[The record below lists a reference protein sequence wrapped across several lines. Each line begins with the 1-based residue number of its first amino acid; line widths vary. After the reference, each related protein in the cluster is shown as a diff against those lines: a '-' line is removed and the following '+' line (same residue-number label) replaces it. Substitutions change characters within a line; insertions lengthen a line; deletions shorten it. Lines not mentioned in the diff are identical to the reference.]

1 MIRSAST
8 FPAAT
13 GTATIPADYTI
24 APLTVEQYHAMARA
38 GILEEGAPI
47 ELLEGYL
54 VEKMTKHPP
63 HSVAT
68 QLTQDALRRV
78 LPSGWRAR
86 AQEPITLVDSE
97 PEPDVAIVRG
107 DARHYLARH
116 PGPTE
121 VALVVEVA
129 DSSLTV
135 DRGAKRRIYARAG
148 IPVYWIVNLVDR
160 CVECYADPV
169 GPARNPLYTST
180 EVYAPG
186 EQLPLVIDGVE
197 VSLIAVDDILP

>member
-1 MIRSAST
+1 MSHSA
-8 FPAAT
+8 PAIPTPIQAS
-13 GTATIPADYTI
+13 AIPADYTI

-68 QLTQDALRRV
+68 QLTQDAIRRV
-78 LPSGWRAR
+78 LPLGWRTIT
-86 AQEPITLVDSE
+86 QDPITLVDSE
-97 PEPDVAIVRG
+97 PEPDVAVVRG
-107 DARHYLARH
+107 DARRYLARH

-121 VALVVEVA
+121 VALVVEIA
-129 DSSLTV
+129 DSSLAV

-148 IPVYWIVNLVDR
+148 IPVYWLVNLVDR
-160 CVECYADPV
+160 FVECYAAPV
-169 GPARNPLYTST
+169 GPARNPLYTAT
-180 EVYAPG
+180 QVYAPG
-186 EQLPLVIDGVE
+186 DHLPFVIDGVE
-197 VSLIAVDDILP
+197 AGSIAVDDILP